1 MIQILWEVQGHQN
14 VYVTNWWKI
23 QLGKKIALDE
33 VNAVQY
39 ILLIS
44 EGFAIFFLVFYI
56 LQELFVRIFL
66 PFALVKDMFFFSLI
80 GTL

>member
-1 MIQILWEVQGHQN
+1 M
-14 VYVTNWWKI
+14 
-23 QLGKKIALDE
+23 
-33 VNAVQY
+33 QY

-66 PFALVKDMFFFSLI
+66 PFALVKVMFFVSLI
-80 GTL
+80 GPLQCNNDNDN